1 MINYKAEPKSA
12 QASSSELKSVTVS
25 CWNSPSVG
33 LGGVCIWSAWIFN
46 KISCPIHRG
55 RQQQSGWPAEEMTNS
70 CLGLA
75 ILKCLNSWAKRNCDW
90 PGLADWTSK
99 FLSLLYLFDLSWS
112 TGFIVSSNRFIDKL
126 AVTLVAFFVR
136 RYPGLKFHH
145 VAGLQIDGLKGF
157 GVVEPQMVGNQ
168 LAILFWAN
176 IIE

>member
-1 MINYKAEPKSA
+1 MINYKAELKSA
-12 QASSSELKSVTVS
+12 QANSSELKSVTVS
-25 CWNSPSVG
+25 CWHSPSVG

-75 ILKCLNSWAKRNCDW
+75 ILKCLNCWAKRNCDW
-90 PGLADWTSK
+90 PGLADWASR

-112 TGFIVSSNRFIDKL
+112 TEFIVASNRFIDKL

-136 RYPGLKFHH
+136 RNSGLKSTRWPASKLTVWKDLVLLNHRWSVMKLPF
-145 VAGLQIDGLKGF
+145 F
-157 GVVEPQMVGNQ
+157 
-168 LAILFWAN
+168 FR
-176 IIE
+176 